1 MTARTGDDGA
11 AYAGSQ
17 LQTQLYVNRRAGELD
32 DAIRPRF
39 PISRTRPLSGGARSL
54 KTAPRSHLREHFE
67 REIALLDAMPV
78 RRAVYVGAPDV
89 VAGHELE

>member
-1 MTARTGDDGA
+1 MSSCT
-11 AYAGSQ
+11 
-17 LQTQLYVNRRAGELD
+17 
-32 DAIRPRF
+32 AIR
-39 PISRTRPLSGGARSL
+39 GGAGVLGGDYGVRGGL
-54 KTAPRSHLREHFE
+54 EVCPRSHLREHFE